1 MQTTIQTN
9 VASTDTA
16 DDLWGG
22 RQLIDALQAKAR
34 EILDPLIPED
44 SSVALLDYPNY
55 ANVGDALIWLGEIA
69 YLNSRKIRPAY
80 VCDFNNFNSKNL
92 SYALGNNPL
101 ILLQGGGNFGSLWKT
116 IHDFRL
122 RVLRDFQG
130 VPIVHFPQSIHFND
144 DAVLE
149 QTKLAIRQHGNFTLV
164 VRDHPSYEFATA
176 QFDCKVLLCPDMAFF
191 IGPIKP
197 NQGSGY
203 DRFILSRTDH
213 EKSNNWIDALPRVN
227 DGVSVDVNDW
237 LDQGLTERIL
247 SRIERHTSSLR
258 RHLDPANM
266 RLLMLWN
273 LLAKARLARGKR
285 LLERGRV
292 VISDRLHVHI
302 LSILLDKPH
311 ALIDNNYGKL
321 GSLHEAWT
329 KPYTGVKFV
338 SDLESALTSARD
350 FDARMQCSTV
360 MVGELKS

>member
-9 VASTDTA
+9 VASIDTA

-22 RQLIDALQAKAR
+22 RQLIDALQTKAR
-34 EILDPLIPED
+34 AVLDPLIPED

-92 SYALGNNPL
+92 SYALGDNPL

-130 VPIVHFPQSIHFND
+130 VPIVHFPQSIHFDD

-191 IGPIKP
+191 IGPIVANKP
-197 NQGSGY
+197 ASY

-237 LDQGLTERIL
+237 LDQELPERIL
-247 SRIERHTSSLR
+247 NRIQRHTSRLR
-258 RHLDPANM
+258 LHLDPSNTG
-266 RLLMLWN
+266 LLKLWN
-273 LLAKARLARGKR
+273 MLAQARLARGKA
-285 LLERGRV
+285 LLERGQV

-302 LSILLDKPH
+302 LSILLNKPH
-311 ALIDNNYGKL
+311 VLIDNSYGKL
-321 GSLHEAWT
+321 GNLHKAWT
-329 KPYTGVKFV
+329 TPYEGVKFV
-338 SDLESALTSARD
+338 TDLEAALLAAKD
-350 FDARMQCSTV
+350 FDARLHLSNSE
-360 MVGELKS
+360 VGA